1 MAKQF
6 KWRLDTVK
14 RVKERDSDARRQA
27 LANAQ
32 RQLDAE
38 QRSMADLEADRERH
52 HERLRG
58 KGSGPLD
65 PSELQAIHAFILSL
79 GDKIKAQ
86 AEKVDEARQAVV
98 AAQHDLEDAV
108 KENKVLENLRE
119 KDHVAFRRA
128 KRKRDQASMDETA
141 GRRAFDQ

>member
-14 RVKERDSDARRQA
+14 RVKERESDARRQA

-32 RQLDAE
+32 RQLDVE
-38 QRSMADLEADRERH
+38 QRTMADLEAGRERQN
-52 HERLRG
+52 ERLRR

-65 PSELQAIHAFILSL
+65 PSELQAIHTFIQSL

-86 AEKVDEARQAVV
+86 AEKVDETRQTVV
-98 AAQHDLEDAV
+98 AIQHDLEDAV
-108 KENKVLENLRE
+108 KENKVLENLRD
-119 KDHVAFRRA
+119 KDHVAFRRTE
-128 KRKRDQASMDETA
+128 RKRDQASMDETA